1 MNHDLI
7 ERYLYAATKRL
18 PRKQREDVAQELR
31 CLVDDML
38 TERCG
43 NLIPTEKDIRVV
55 LTELGTPQELYE
67 KYDENAQKCLI
78 GQPYYST
85 YLVVL
90 KTVLACVA
98 GGMTVASVFLQILEP
113 QAWLTAAAQWL
124 AMLWQGLVSG
134 FAFVTVLFA
143 VFSHRG
149 IRIGEPFNFDDLS
162 PVPKKNQEIPLWKPV
177 LGILFCMAFA
187 VLFLGVPEILGFFRA
202 DTGEMVP
209 VFSAAAIRSRWYLIV
224 LFALL
229 GITGESVKLMER
241 QYNRKVMWV
250 TIVTN
255 LVSTLLAV
263 WWLTSSEVYNPVI
276 SERLDVLFGESAPV
290 IGAVMG
296 HFQYFFLG
304 VLLFALTLDI
314 IDTVFKTIRK

>member
-1 MNHDLI
+1 MNQDLI

-18 PRKQREDVAQELR
+18 PGKQRDDVAQELR

-38 TERCG
+38 CERCG
-43 NLIPTEKDIRVV
+43 NLTPTEKDIRIV

-67 KYDENAQKCLI
+67 KYNEDAQKCLI
-78 GQPYYST
+78 GQPYYGT
-85 YLVVL
+85 YRIVL

-98 GGMTVASVFLQILEP
+98 GGMTVASILLQILEP
-113 QAWLTAAAQWL
+113 QAWHAAAAQWL

-134 FAFVTVLFA
+134 FAFVTILFA
-143 VFSHRG
+143 VFSRRG
-149 IRIGEPFNFDDLS
+149 IRIGEPFNFDDLP
-162 PVPKKNQEIPLWKPV
+162 PVPKKNQEIPLWESV
-177 LGILFCMAFA
+177 LGILFCIVFA

-209 VFSAAAIRSRWYLIV
+209 VFSGAAIRSRWYIVV
-224 LFALL
+224 LFAAL
-229 GITGESVKLMER
+229 GITGESVKLVER

-255 LVSTLLAV
+255 LVSALLV
-263 WWLTSSEVYNPVI
+263 VLWLTSSQVYNPVF
-276 SERLDVLFGESAPV
+276 SERLDVLFGESSPV

-304 VLLFALTLDI
+304 VLLLALTLDTI
-314 IDTVFKTIRK
+314 ETVFKTLRK

>member
-1 MNHDLI
+1 
-7 ERYLYAATKRL
+7 
-18 PRKQREDVAQELR
+18 
-31 CLVDDML
+31 
-38 TERCG
+38 
-43 NLIPTEKDIRVV
+43 
-55 LTELGTPQELYE
+55 
-67 KYDENAQKCLI
+67 
-78 GQPYYST
+78 
-85 YLVVL
+85 
-90 KTVLACVA
+90 
-98 GGMTVASVFLQILEP
+98 MTIASVLLQILEP

-124 AMLWQGLVSG
+124 AMLWQGVVSG

-143 VFSHRG
+143 VFSNRG
-149 IRIGEPFNFDDLS
+149 IRLGAPFNFDDL
-162 PVPKKNQEIPLWKPV
+162 PQVPKKNQEIPLWEPV
-177 LGILFCMAFA
+177 LGTLLCMAFA

-241 QYNRKVMWV
+241 QYNRTVMWV

-255 LVSTLLAV
+255 LVSALLAV
-263 WWLTSSEVYNPVI
+263 WWLTSSQVYNPVF
-276 SERLDVLFGESAPV
+276 SEWLDVLFGESAPV

-304 VLLFALTLDI
+304 VLLFALTLDT

>member
-1 MNHDLI
+1 
-7 ERYLYAATKRL
+7 
-18 PRKQREDVAQELR
+18 
-31 CLVDDML
+31 
-38 TERCG
+38 
-43 NLIPTEKDIRVV
+43 
-55 LTELGTPQELYE
+55 
-67 KYDENAQKCLI
+67 
-78 GQPYYST
+78 
-85 YLVVL
+85 
-90 KTVLACVA
+90 
-98 GGMTVASVFLQILEP
+98 
-113 QAWLTAAAQWL
+113 
-124 AMLWQGLVSG
+124 
-134 FAFVTVLFA
+134 
-143 VFSHRG
+143 
-149 IRIGEPFNFDDLS
+149 
-162 PVPKKNQEIPLWKPV
+162 
-177 LGILFCMAFA
+177 MAFA

-241 QYNRKVMWV
+241 QYNRTVMWV

-255 LVSTLLAV
+255 LVSALLAV
-263 WWLTSSEVYNPVI
+263 WWLTSSQVYNPVF

-304 VLLFALTLDI
+304 VLLFALTLDT